1 MIRPG
6 TPQDARFLRDML
18 RHAYYWRASGAE
30 DETGLHPMRYVEN
43 WGRPGDAAVIA
54 LDEGHPVGAAWYRLF
69 KPSAPG
75 YGFVDERT
83 PELSI
88 AVVPSR
94 RGHGFGGEL
103 MDALLARARAEGY
116 AGISL
121 SVAKDSPAVQ
131 LYERYGF
138 EKLDEHKVY
147 SQVEASFLPE
157 LVGWDDDGE
166 RPILVLEDLTQG
178 HWPPPWREGDVDAV
192 IDAL

>member
-18 RHAYYWRASGAE
+18 RHAYYWRTGAE
-30 DETGLHPMRYVEN
+30 DESGLHPMRYVEN
-43 WGRPGDAAVIA
+43 WGRPGDASVIA
-54 LDEGHPVGAAWYRLF
+54 LDEGFPVGAAWYRLF
-69 KPSAPG
+69 KDSAPG
-75 YGFVDERT
+75 YGFVDEAT

-103 MDALLARARAEGY
+103 MDALLARA
-116 AGISL
+116 

-138 EKLDEHKVY
+138 ARVDERDG
-147 SQVEASFLPE
+147 AITMRAE
-157 LVGWDDDGE
+157 LG
-166 RPILVLEDLTQG
+166 
-178 HWPPPWREGDVDAV
+178 
-192 IDAL
+192 

>member
-18 RHAYYWRASGAE
+18 RHAYYWRSGHE

-43 WGRPGDAAVIA
+43 WGRRGDAAVIA
-54 LDEGHPVGAAWYRLF
+54 LDDGFPVGAAWYRLF
-69 KPSAPG
+69 KEAARG
-75 YGFVDERT
+75 YGFVDEQT

-103 MDALLARARAEGY
+103 MDALLARARADGY
-116 AGISL
+116 GAISL

-138 EKLDEHKVY
+138 ARVDERDG
-147 SQVEASFLPE
+147 AITMRAE
-157 LVGWDDDGE
+157 L
-166 RPILVLEDLTQG
+166 
-178 HWPPPWREGDVDAV
+178 A
-192 IDAL
+192 

>member
-18 RHAYYWRASGAE
+18 RHAYYWRSGKDE
-30 DETGLHPMRYVEN
+30 DESGLHPMRYVEN

-54 LDEGHPVGAAWYRLF
+54 LDEGFPVGAAWYRLF
-69 KPSAPG
+69 KQSAPG
-75 YGFVDERT
+75 YGFVDEQT

-88 AVVPSR
+88 AVVPSQ

-116 AGISL
+116 HAISL
-121 SVAKDSPAVQ
+121 SVASDSPAVH

-138 EKLDEHKVY
+138 AKVDERDG
-147 SQVEASFLPE
+147 ATTMRAE
-157 LVGWDDDGE
+157 L
-166 RPILVLEDLTQG
+166 
-178 HWPPPWREGDVDAV
+178 A
-192 IDAL
+192 

>member
-18 RHAYYWRASGAE
+18 RHAYYWRSGHE

-54 LDEGHPVGAAWYRLF
+54 LDDGFPVCAAWYRLF
-69 KPSAPG
+69 KVGAPG
-75 YGFVDERT
+75 YGFVDEQT

-103 MDALLARARAEGY
+103 MDALLARARRDGY
-116 AGISL
+116 GAISL

-138 EKLDEHKVY
+138 VKVDERDG
-147 SQVEASFLPE
+147 AITMRAE
-157 LVGWDDDGE
+157 L
-166 RPILVLEDLTQG
+166 
-178 HWPPPWREGDVDAV
+178 A
-192 IDAL
+192 